1 MSGSTVP
8 TIWDVCLTHDP
19 VYGGIHRS
27 VCNFARALDGRIL
40 SFDDGAVDRAEGW
53 REDPPVVRVAC
64 RPRPWNRACHWVSG
78 GMAAEAGRAVAGADL
93 LVVHSLFR
101 GHAPWAAEW
110 CRAHGRP
117 YLSVLEGCLDP
128 WGLANRALA
137 KRLWLTAR
145 GRKFFAG
152 AARVIAATSREAAK
166 AAEWVPAER
175 LAVVHWP
182 VALPSADGRDE
193 ARRAF
198 RAARGI
204 PADARVLLFVGRLH
218 PMKRP
223 THLVEA
229 FLRAGVPGCHLVVAG
244 MEEGVSIASL
254 EALVPPDAAGRVHV
268 TGPLA
273 AADVVAACHAADGF
287 VSLSHR
293 ENFGYALAEALA
305 CGLPVI
311 VTPGHDLAHD
321 IAADGRQ
328 GFPCGWLL
336 PDDTAATAIA
346 AIREFAAMPAARLE
360 AIGAAGRAWVADHLA
375 FDRFRDTVRGL
386 AAEAIAVPG
395 GRR

>member
-1 MSGSTVP
+1 M

-27 VCNFARALDGRIL
+27 VCNFARALDAGIL
-40 SFDDGAVDRAEGW
+40 SFDDGAVDRAGL
-53 REDPPVVRVAC
+53 REERPVVRVAC
-64 RPRPWNRACHWVSG
+64 RPRPLNRACHWVTPA
-78 GMAAEAGRAVAGADL
+78 MATAAERAVAGADL

-101 GHAPWAAEW
+101 GHAPWAARW
-110 CRAHGRP
+110 CRDHDRP
-117 YLSVLEGCLDP
+117 YFSVLEGCLDP

-137 KRLWLTAR
+137 KRLWLAAR
-145 GRKFFAG
+145 GRPFFAD
-152 AARVIAATSREAAK
+152 AAKVIAATSREAAK
-166 AAEWVPAER
+166 AESWVPAGR
-175 LAVVHWP
+175 LAVAHWP
-182 VALPSADGRDE
+182 VTLPSATGRDA
-193 ARRAF
+193 ARQAF

-204 PADARVLLFVGRLH
+204 PEQARVLLFVGRLH

-223 THLVEA
+223 AHMVEA

-254 EALVPPDAAGRVHV
+254 EGLVPPEAAGRVHF

-273 AADVVAACHAADGF
+273 AADVAAALHAADGF
-287 VSLSHR
+287 ISLSHR
-293 ENFGYALAEALA
+293 ENFGYSLAEALA

-311 VTPGHDLAHD
+311 VTPGHDLAQD
-321 IAADGRQ
+321 IAGAGLH

-346 AIREFAAMPAARLE
+346 AIRDFAATPAARLE
-360 AIGAAGRAWVADHLA
+360 ALGAAGRSWAADHLS
-375 FDRFRDTVRGL
+375 FDRFRDALRGL
-386 AAEAIAVPG
+386 AADAVAPSR